1 MLCSTVPE
9 RASWL
14 ANRLMSKRVQQRVS
28 MIAYFAYRLFPREGQ
43 FNPVLKAGLL
53 TQQFILDSYLYV
65 EENRLY

>member
-1 MLCSTVPE
+1 
-9 RASWL
+9 
-14 ANRLMSKRVQQRVS
+14 MSKRVQQRVS